1 MSNVEVVCT
10 TDDPADDLC
19 YHKQIKESGFETKVL
34 PTMRPEAL
42 FEIRKNTFLPYI
54 KKRFNKIR
62 RC

>member
-54 KKRFNKIR
+54 KKSV
-62 RC
+62 